1 MKKLIIYLSKK
12 SLSLGN
18 GSGMTRKWFGNDS
31 GMTRFSLASLICLCM
46 LTVGVGNAWGTN
58 WSYTFDATPTWSPN
72 SGTTRSMTVN
82 SATWSVSTSN
92 ASGSPTIWGAKNN
105 SNGSGGIQFGNSG
118 SKYYGTTTLSTNY
131 FSSYS
136 VSAVTVNL
144 LINGSK
150 TTTITVTQGATTIG
164 SPSYGTGSEWHDF
177 TANTTAGT
185 SGTLTLTI
193 TTTQAIYIH
202 SISVTYTEPSC
213 TKVAAPSV
221 TATPSSTK
229 IDLSWAAVTNASS
242 YSVTCK
248 IKSTGVAAGTVG
260 GVSGSGPYSCSITGL
275 TDGVEYTWSVMSVG
289 DGSTYCASG
298 NTPATG
304 DAIPGTY
311 YTVTWNAAGSSPQTT
326 SVRSGTK
333 PTFPSTPSSCDAT
346 STTFYGWATSTW
358 SGPLDDVSAKT
369 IYTSASDMPTVSG
382 SGVNYYAVFAKK
394 SASGDYVKGTKSDL
408 TDGQTVMIVNY
419 YYGYAMSSDDDATY
433 DFYRDAIPVDISDN
447 TISSPDGALIWT
459 VEEGENGGYYFKHG
473 DNYINVGYSSKNDN
487 YYLYFDTDK
496 DEWTP
501 ITSGYHYVLQSGN
514 NDAYYLYI
522 DNSDYLF
529 DVYTG
534 SGDLYNVDFYF
545 PKVAYSKYLTT
556 CCDKAIT
563 VSSPTITGE
572 GTIEFTPS
580 TSPIATCDDDVEIVA
595 RVTPA
600 AGYACTALNFSG
612 GSVSVSPDVSSN
624 KPSAPSYQDFT
635 LSFAQNTNATLTT
648 SATFTAKALTGWTW
662 GYRKDADAKNNTG
675 DILAIPDIIEAYIG
689 QYVRFDIS
697 GYTPNDVLAAKKG
710 YTYTAGG
717 VAPEYDNT
725 KLSYVGAD
733 GSHLTYYTTKGLKAG
748 DATLTFTSVGNGE
761 LTKTVT
767 IRVKAMPVVKFKDL
781 VHGESFDDVAGTVG
795 TGSDAGLIFIT
806 KSTPT
811 HSDLDEPG
819 SGNSCEKQHLH
830 LVGWIRSDWPALV
843 AYLNGTGSAPA
854 TSAITTA
861 GVDGNSKNYYLAAG
875 ASLNTET
882 YNGFTFYAVWAKI
895 E

>member
-1 MKKLIIYLSKK
+1 MKNKNLLNLVGRK
-12 SLSLGN
+12 SYEQ
-18 GSGMTRKWFGNDS
+18 TRKGRYTLDS
-31 GMTRFSLASLICLCM
+31 IVSRLCLVSLLCVLM
-46 LTVGVGNAWGTN
+46 LTVGVGNVWGEN
-58 WSYTFDATPTWSPN
+58 WSYTFSTTPTWTPN
-72 SGTTRSMTVN
+72 SGTSRSMTIN
-82 SATWSVSTSN
+82 SATWSVSTGT
-92 ASGSPTIWGAKNN
+92 ATGSPSTWGEYANAY
-105 SNGSGGIQFGNSG
+105 SSGGITFGNS
-118 SKYYGTTTLSTNY
+118 SKHYYQTITLSTNY
-131 FSSYS
+131 FTSYQ

-144 LINGSK
+144 LINGSVS
-150 TTTITVTQGATTIG
+150 TTITVTQGITTIG
-164 SPSYGTGSEWHDF
+164 TPSYSTANDWHDF
-177 TANTTAGT
+177 TANTNTGT
-185 SGTLTLTI
+185 SGTLTLSI
-193 TTTQAIYIH
+193 ATTQAIRIH

-275 TDGVEYTWSVMSVG
+275 TDGTEYTWSVMSVG

-382 SGVNYYAVFAKK
+382 SGVNYYAVFAKS

-419 YYGYAMSSDDDATY
+419 YYDYAMSSDDDATY
-433 DFYRDAIPVDISDN
+433 DFYRDAISVDISDN
-447 TISSPDGALIWT
+447 TISS
-459 VEEGENGGYYFKHG
+459 HG
-473 DNYINVGYSSKNDN
+473 DNYINVGYSSQNDS

-501 ITSGYHYVLQSGN
+501 ITSGDHYVLQSGN
-514 NDAYYLYI
+514 NDAYYLYF
-522 DNSDYLF
+522 DNSYYLF

-534 SGDLYNVDFYF
+534 SGNLYNVDFYI
-545 PKVAYSKYLTT
+545 PEITYSKYLTT

-595 RVTPA
+595 TVTPA
-600 AGYACTALNFSG
+600 AGYECTALSFTG
-612 GSVSVSPDVSSN
+612 GSVSVSPSIESN
-624 KPSAPSYQDFT
+624 KPAYPSSQDFT

-689 QYVRFDIS
+689 QYVRFDIT

-854 TSAITTA
+854 TRAITTA

>member
-1 MKKLIIYLSKK
+1 MKHLNFLSNLL
-12 SLSLGN
+12 SLSLGSPCTDVSLDRRLTV
-18 GSGMTRKWFGNDS
+18 GSPS
-31 GMTRFSLASLICLCM
+31 GRYCSGLMRLVSVLVLI
-46 LTVGVGNAWGTN
+46 LTVGVGDAWGTN

-118 SKYYGTTTLSTNY
+118 SNYYGTTTLSTNY

-164 SPSYGTGSEWHDF
+164 SPSYGTGATWHDF

-275 TDGVEYTWSVMSVG
+275 TDGTEYTWSVMSVG

-358 SGPLDDVSAKT
+358 SGTLDDVSAKT

-408 TDGQTVMIVNY
+408 TDGQTVMIVNSY
-419 YYGYAMSSDDDATY
+419 NSAALSSEDDSDY
-433 DFYRDAIPVDISDN
+433 DEFYRDGVDVSISSN
-447 TISSPDGALIWT
+447 KISSPASALIWT
-459 VEEGENGGYYFKHG
+459 VELGENSSYYFKHG
-473 DNYINVGYSSKNDN
+473 DNYINVAYYSSN
-487 YYLYFDTDK
+487 YYLFYGDDTD
-496 DEWTP
+496 EWQVSGSGP
-501 ITSGYHYVLQSGN
+501 YVLTSGNASSYKLWYDDEDG
-514 NDAYYLYI
+514 
-522 DNSDYLF
+522 LF

-534 SGDLYNVDFYF
+534 SGNAYNVDFYI
-545 PKVAYSKYLTT
+545 PEITYSKYLTT

-563 VSSPTITGE
+563 VGSPTITGE
-572 GTIEFTPS
+572 GTVVFTPS

-600 AGYACTALNFSG
+600 SGYECTALSFTG
-612 GSVSVSPDVSSN
+612 GSVSVSPSTASN
-624 KPSAPSYQDFT
+624 KPAYPSYQDFT

-648 SATFTAKALTGWTW
+648 TATFSAKTATSWTW
-662 GYRKDADAKNNTG
+662 TYNSG
-675 DILAIPDIIEAYIG
+675 AIPNPVHL
-689 QYVRFDIS
+689 YVNEVKQLDVT
-697 GYTPNDVLAAKKG
+697 YTPTDLLSSQKNYSVDKESSVAQVTKQPG
-710 YTYTAGG
+710 YYKMRGAVG
-717 VAPEYDNT
+717 VTELTNT
-725 KLSYVGAD
+725 TV
-733 GSHLTYYTTKGLKAG
+733 
-748 DATLTFTSVGNGE
+748 TFTLGE
-761 LTKTVT
+761 LEQVVNVTVEPLP
-767 IRVKAMPVVKFKDL
+767 IVYFVDN
-781 VHGESFDDVAGTVG
+781 VHNESFSNVTATV
-795 TGSDAGLIFIT
+795 SDGIVTLT

-811 HSDLDEPG
+811 HNDDYTG
-819 SGNSCEKQHLH
+819 STANTCEETHLH
-830 LVGWIRSDWPALV
+830 LVGWIYSEWSGV
-843 AYLNGTGSAPA
+843 ANYMNGTSSAP
-854 TSAITTA
+854 STTA
-861 GVDGNSKNYYLAAG
+861 ISSAKVGVAEGFPANTPCFFAPS
-875 ASLNTET
+875 ASINTET
-882 YNGFTFYAVWAKI
+882 WKGKTFYAVWAK
-895 E
+895 EE